1 MGMSK
6 FTQEIKSEIADKYK
20 KGVDVT
26 LLCQEYG
33 ISRSYLYRI
42 VKLKKKHRN
51 PYQKTAYT
59 LWDIELMKREL
70 ASLKTENEIFRKSGC
85 GLNSSNDEKIAAVDK
100 LKNEYSIHIICKTL
114 GLLKST
120 YYHRVKRA
128 PEKKWYEI
136 RNEMLRP
143 KILAIFKESKER
155 FGAQKI
161 SIKLKQQGMLVSIVA
176 VSKIMKEMGLVCKQ
190 NRMRKYNTTN
200 KCSKYRKNRLKR
212 NFNPNLPN
220 TFWVSDITYM
230 LTSDAD
236 CYICVIMDLFSRKII
251 AYSVSERNDTD
262 LVLTAFNK
270 AFLERGKPANLT
282 FHSDQGTQYTSYK
295 CRYVLRQ
302 SNVLQSFSTPGTPYD
317 NAVME
322 RFIGVMKHESL
333 SHVYYKNI
341 DELREG
347 VKEYMEFF
355 NDMRPLEH
363 LGWLTPNEFERRYF
377 EKTAC

>member
-1 MGMSK
+1 M
-6 FTQEIKSEIADKYK
+6 
-20 KGVDVT
+20 
-26 LLCQEYG
+26 
-33 ISRSYLYRI
+33 
-42 VKLKKKHRN
+42 
-51 PYQKTAYT
+51 
-59 LWDIELMKREL
+59 
-70 ASLKTENEIFRKSGC
+70 
-85 GLNSSNDEKIAAVDK
+85 
-100 LKNEYSIHIICKTL
+100 

-136 RNEMLRP
+136 RDEMLRP

-161 SIKLKQQGMLVSIVA
+161 SIKLKQQGMQVSIDA

-230 LTSDAD
+230 LTSDGD

-270 AFLERGKPANLT
+270 AFLERGKPENLI

-295 CRYVLRQ
+295 CRICTT
-302 SNVLQSFSTPGTPYD
+302 S
-317 NAVME
+317 
-322 RFIGVMKHESL
+322 K
-333 SHVYYKNI
+333 
-341 DELREG
+341 
-347 VKEYMEFF
+347 
-355 NDMRPLEH
+355 
-363 LGWLTPNEFERRYF
+363 
-377 EKTAC
+377 

>member
-6 FTQEIKSEIADKYK
+6 FTQEIKSEIAGKYK
-20 KGVDVT
+20 KGSDVIW
-26 LLCQEYG
+26 LCQEYG

-70 ASLKTENEIFRKSGC
+70 AVLKTENEIFRKSGC

-161 SIKLKQQGMLVSIVA
+161 SIKLKQQGMQVSIDA

-190 NRMRKYNTTN
+190 SRMRKYNTTN

-230 LTSDAD
+230 LTSDGD

-270 AFLERGKPANLT
+270 AFLERGKPANLI

-377 EKTAC
+377 EKMAC

>member
-6 FTQEIKSEIADKYK
+6 FTQEIKSEIAEKYK
-20 KGVDVT
+20 KGADVI

-85 GLNSSNDEKIAAVDK
+85 GLNTSNDEKIAAVDK

-143 KILAIFKESKER
+143 RILAIFKESKER
-155 FGAQKI
+155 FGAQTI
-161 SIKLKQQGMLVSIVA
+161 SIKLKQQGMQVSIDA

-230 LTSDAD
+230 LTSDGD

-270 AFLERGKPANLT
+270 AFLERGKPENLI

-295 CRYVLRQ
+295 CRICTT
-302 SNVLQSFSTPGTPYD
+302 S
-317 NAVME
+317 
-322 RFIGVMKHESL
+322 K
-333 SHVYYKNI
+333 
-341 DELREG
+341 
-347 VKEYMEFF
+347 
-355 NDMRPLEH
+355 
-363 LGWLTPNEFERRYF
+363 
-377 EKTAC
+377 